1 MIWTSFAHSDCRL
14 RLKSSL
20 HIGRNLSATIQH
32 RTKYWQ
38 SMKQLLDSGALP
50 TTISAP
56 HKGAD
61 DCYFNAISLMSLK
74 TPLRLGVQVG
84 TLGERLQPADQ
95 NNKSSENRCTRRL
108 TCMIQSVWLSAEYED
123 RDWPT
128 GNQSKH
134 NNDSKSV
141 YKKTRLLNAWM
152 IASGTTLENSCTIFD
167 PCRITI
173 KAIEKC
179 HPSDLMRYCSYRWDT
194 ANSGLPTVKPNDCLC
209 STSSFPDPLKGIPLR
224 KLPSRFDTVSD

>member
-141 YKKTRLLNAWM
+141 YKKTRLLA
-152 IASGTTLENSCTIFD
+152 
-167 PCRITI
+167 
-173 KAIEKC
+173 
-179 HPSDLMRYCSYRWDT
+179 
-194 ANSGLPTVKPNDCLC
+194 DCLWNN
-209 STSSFPDPLKGIPLR
+209 PR
-224 KLPSRFDTVSD
+224 KFLHHFRPMSDYYQSYWEMPSKWSNEILFLSVRYSQFRPTNRKT